1 MVDEGTRT
9 RLGITAIIAG
19 TVLFTAGI
27 FAAHFTGLPAENNL
41 GVEIY
46 PDIPRG
52 WQVVIGS
59 QLVALVGSQIAM
71 AGIAFGY
78 LWLRPMT
85 WARATVGAML
95 VTLEMLILFGIVPNE
110 WLNLTQGTFEWTS
123 QKIAFEIPS
132 WLMLNNEVAVSFGAI
147 KDAVSG
153 GYSAG
158 VLGLIIVAVYQY
170 QERMKRFGSETKPQP
185 VSTYGRPVVKGDA

>member
-9 RLGITAIIAG
+9 RLGITAVIVG
-19 TVLFTAGI
+19 TAVFTAGI
-27 FAAHFTGLPAENNL
+27 FAAHFTGLPEQNNL
-41 GVEIY
+41 GVDIY

-52 WQVVIGS
+52 WQWVIGS
-59 QLVALVGSQIAM
+59 EIVALVGSQVII
-71 AGIAFGY
+71 AGIA
-78 LWLRPMT
+78 LAWLYERPMT

-132 WLMLNNEVAVSFGAI
+132 FLVLNNEVSVSFGAI

-158 VLGLIIVAVYQY
+158 LLGLVIVVTYQY
-170 QERMKRFGSETKPQP
+170 QVRSQRARTETKPQP
-185 VSTYGRPVVKGDA
+185 VSVYGRPVVKGEQ

>member
-9 RLGITAIIAG
+9 RLGITAIVAG
-19 TVLFTAGI
+19 AVLFTAGVI
-27 FAAHFTGLPAENNL
+27 AAHFTGLPEQNNL
-41 GVEIY
+41 GVAIH

-52 WQVVIGS
+52 WQWVIGS
-59 QLVALVGSQIAM
+59 EIVALIGSQILM
-71 AGIAFGY
+71 AGIAVAF
-78 LWLRPMT
+78 LWMRPMT
-85 WARATVGAML
+85 WARATVGAWL

-132 WLMLNNEVAVSFGAI
+132 WLVLNNEVAVSFGAI

-158 VLGLIIVAVYQY
+158 MLGLVAVVVYQW
-170 QERMKRFGSETKPQP
+170 QERSKRARTEAKPQP
-185 VSTYGRPVVKGDA
+185 VSTYGRPVVKGGA